1 MPMNPRLL
9 RPAKK
14 PGPSGPPVPRITTES
29 GDAITTESGDQ
40 IRTEQN

>member
-9 RPAKK
+9 RPTK
-14 PGPSGPPVPRITTES
+14 PVSKAPRITTES
-29 GDAITTESGDQ
+29 GSSLATESGDK